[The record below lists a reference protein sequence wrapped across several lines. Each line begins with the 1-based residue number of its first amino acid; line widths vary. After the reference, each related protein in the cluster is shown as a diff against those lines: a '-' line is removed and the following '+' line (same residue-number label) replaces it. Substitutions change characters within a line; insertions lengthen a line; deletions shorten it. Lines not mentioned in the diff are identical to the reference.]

1 VTVDGRRALR
11 RAVPPSVRRAAARA
25 LGRPVV
31 APVGMVRFGDF
42 RRTTPIASDFGY
54 GRGGPVDR
62 HYIESFLAAHRVDIR
77 GRVLE
82 VGDASY
88 TRRFGGERVTTADVL
103 HVDPDAPEATFVGDL
118 ADGSF
123 LPEAA
128 FDCIVL
134 TQTLHLIYDFHAALR
149 TLARVL
155 APGGVLLLT
164 VPGISN
170 VAGDEWG
177 AMWSYSF
184 TQHALARM
192 ATEAFDGWSVAITS
206 YGNVLAALAF
216 LHGLGRDE
224 LTAAELDVA
233 HVEYAIVHAM
243 RVVKPAG

>member
-1 VTVDGRRALR
+1 VNERLRRLVPPALR
-11 RAVPPSVRRAAARA
+11 RAVARR

-31 APVGMVRFGDF
+31 APPGKVHFGDL
-42 RRTTPIASDFGY
+42 RRTTPISADFGY

-62 HYIESFLAAHRVDIR
+62 HYVEAFLELHSDDIR

-88 TRRFGGERVTTADVL
+88 TRHFGGDRVTRADVL
-103 HVDPDAPEATFVGDL
+103 HVDEGAPEATFVGDL
-118 ADGSF
+118 ADGAF
-123 LPEAA
+123 LPEGA

-134 TQTLHLIYDFHAALR
+134 TQTLHLIYDFPAALR

-177 AMWSYSF
+177 ATWHYSF
-184 TQHALARM
+184 TDHALRRA
-192 ATEAFDGWSVAITS
+192 AGEAFAGWDVNVTS
-206 YGNVLAALAF
+206 HGNVLAAVAF
-216 LHGLGRDE
+216 LHGLGRGE
-224 LTAAELDVA
+224 LTAAELDVV
-233 HVEYAIVHAM
+233 HVEYAIVHAL
-243 RVVKPAG
+243 RAVKPE